1 MAKNR
6 RFENVYQVTISGRCT
21 NGFMAKV
28 MHRVFTTMVEGLD
41 MGYVQT
47 NVTHKVM
54 KTEGDFNAIT
64 GETNE

>member
-6 RFENVYQVTISGRCT
+6 KFENVYQVTVTGRCT
-21 NGFMAKV
+21 NGFLARV
-28 MHRVFTTMVEGLD
+28 LHRVLTSILEGITHS
-41 MGYVQT
+41 YAQA
-47 NVTHKVM
+47 NVSYKVI